1 MRYDHPDSRA
11 LLAPKAPNPIEV
23 AERKRLARDYNSPG
37 MQALLN
43 PRPPPPA
50 TPVTAGKPG
59 DVARARMA
67 KLYDSLDMQRV
78 AAMPPTR
85 K

>member
-11 LLAPKAPNPIEV
+11 LLDPKAPNPIEV
-23 AERKRLARDYNSPG
+23 AERARLARVYDSPG
-37 MQALLN
+37 MQGLMN

-50 TPVTAGKPG
+50 TPVPAGKPG

-67 KLYDSLDMQRV
+67 KPYDSLDMQRV
-78 AAMPPTR
+78 AALPSTR